1 MSGSED
7 QGGAGRRE
15 VAYRVFAAE
24 FDDAD
29 FSYSESDEERA
40 PNYVVSPTGGRI
52 NRLFV
57 VGVLTEVENA
67 SEDVLRARV
76 VDPTGAFVVYA
87 GQYQPDAR
95 AFFERAE
102 PPLFVAVTGKARTF
116 QPDDSDVTYT
126 SIRPENVNEVDAE
139 TRDRWTVGTAR
150 QTLDRVRTMADALA
164 RDQQGDELRAALEA
178 EGVDTGLA
186 AGIPLAID
194 HYGTT
199 AAYLDAVRNTAVQAA
214 EVVAGE
220 REEVEPHSASPG
232 ASGEAD
238 LATLAALDVTAS
250 VGGETT
256 DLGGPVEAEPSAAS
270 GTASGD
276 AGTDAAGTEATTGDD
291 TASGGT
297 DEAGASVADS
307 EPTSADSE
315 PASAESEPVGAEGA
329 TGAEAE
335 PSGSASTESAAVDAD
350 PAPAGESGGS
360 DDIGLDAG
368 ADAVDT
374 GADSDGDDDL
384 EDFDGEFEL
393 DEEEREEIEE
403 EYGTSF
409 QSGTEVGDPGEADI
423 ETPDPE
429 ELAEAE
435 GEAEAEAGAGESA
448 SAAAESDTGTSEP
461 ASDAGE
467 TATETAEEPATG
479 ATDEPATDTE
489 PESEA
494 DATDEVESADGEEP
508 AEDVDIEDAVM
519 DAMAEHDD
527 GDGAHA
533 DEIVDAVTART
544 GAAEEAVREAIQDA
558 LMGGRC
564 YEPED
569 DVYKP
574 I

>member
-15 VAYRVFAAE
+15 VAYRLFAAE

-40 PNYVVSPTGGRI
+40 PNYVVSPTGGRV

-57 VGVLTEVENA
+57 VGVLTEVEDA
-67 SEDVLRARV
+67 SEEVLRARI

-87 GQYQPDAR
+87 GQYQPEAQ
-95 AFFERAE
+95 AFFDQAQA
-102 PPLFVAVTGKARTF
+102 PMFVAVTGKARTF

-150 QTLDRVRTMADALA
+150 QTLDRVRTMAGALA
-164 RDQQGDELRAALEA
+164 REERGDELRAALEA
-178 EGVDTGLA
+178 EGVDTGLS

-199 AAYLDAVRNTAVQAA
+199 ASYLDAVRDTAVQAL

-220 REEVEPHSASPG
+220 REEVDPHAASPDAPG
-232 ASGEAD
+232 GVD
-238 LATLAALDVTAS
+238 PATLATLDVTAS
-250 VGGETT
+250 VGGGTT
-256 DLGGPVEAEPSAAS
+256 DLGGTDEPT
-270 GTASGD
+270 TASD
-276 AGTDAAGTEATTGDD
+276 DTATAAAGTGESDSD
-291 TASGGT
+291 
-297 DEAGASVADS
+297 ADS
-307 EPTSADSE
+307 VDTDTTTSTAETDTSGPERDESVTADTSTPTAPEGDTEPVESASAEAAETSQSE
-315 PASAESEPVGAEGA
+315 PAESVESEPEPAESSGVDAEPTATAAGSGAE
-329 TGAEAE
+329 TGA
-335 PSGSASTESAAVDAD
+335 PDAGAD
-350 PAPAGESGGS
+350 SP
-360 DDIGLDAG
+360 DAG
-368 ADAVDT
+368 ADAA
-374 GADSDGDDDL
+374 GADDL
-384 EDFDGEFEL
+384 DDFDPGEFEL
-393 DEEEREEIEE
+393 DDEEREEIEA
-403 EYGTSF
+403 EYGTGF
-409 QSGTEVGDPGEADI
+409 TSGNEVDEPGEADI

-435 GEAEAEAGAGESA
+435 A
-448 SAAAESDTGTSEP
+448 
-461 ASDAGE
+461 
-467 TATETAEEPATG
+467 ETAEQPADTG
-479 ATDEPATDTE
+479 ADAGSTASE
-489 PESEA
+489 PESAA
-494 DATDEVESADGEEP
+494 DAEPADDAEP

-533 DEIVDAVTART
+533 DEIVEAVTDRT
-544 GAAEEAVREAIQDA
+544 GAADEAVREAIQDA

>member
-15 VAYRVFAAE
+15 VAYRLFAAE
-24 FDDAD
+24 FEDAD

-40 PNYVVSPTGGRI
+40 PNYVVSPTGGRV

-76 VDPTGAFVVYA
+76 VDPTGAVVVYA
-87 GQYQPDAR
+87 GQYQPEAQ
-95 AFFERAE
+95 AFFDQAQ
-102 PPLFVAVTGKARTF
+102 PPMFVAVTGKARTF

-150 QTLDRVRTMADALA
+150 QTLDRVRTMADALS
-164 RDQQGDELRAALEA
+164 REERGDELRAALEA

-199 AAYLDAVRNTAVQAA
+199 AAYLDAVRSTAVQAL

-220 REEVEPHSASPG
+220 REEVDTHTASPDAPG
-232 ASGEAD
+232 DAD
-238 LATLAALDVTAS
+238 LATLAGLDVAAT

-256 DLGGPVEAEPSAAS
+256 DLGSEAEEAATASDDAPTAGGDTATSTTEADTATASDDADGSAADDAT
-270 GTASGD
+270 TAS
-276 AGTDAAGTEATTGDD
+276 
-291 TASGGT
+291 
-297 DEAGASVADS
+297 
-307 EPTSADSE
+307 EPESE
-315 PASAESEPVGAEGA
+315 PAATQSNGPDTAEPESVTESATSAEAESEPA
-329 TGAEAE
+329 TDPGE
-335 PSGSASTESAAVDAD
+335 PEPTESNESEPAATESATV
-350 PAPAGESGGS
+350 GSTTGS
-360 DDIGLDAG
+360 DTTDAGSVETGAPDAGADSPDAG
-368 ADAVDT
+368 ADAA
-374 GADSDGDDDL
+374 GGDDLD
-384 EDFDGEFEL
+384 DFDGEFEL
-393 DEEEREEIEE
+393 DDDEREEIEQ
-403 EYGTSF
+403 EYGTGF
-409 QSGTEVGDPGEADI
+409 TSGNEVDEPGEAGI

-435 GEAEAEAGAGESA
+435 AEAGTGDSA
-448 SAAAESDTGTSEP
+448 TPETASEP
-461 ASDAGE
+461 A
-467 TATETAEEPATG
+467 
-479 ATDEPATDTE
+479 DTE
-489 PESEA
+489 PDPTESEESDAAA
-494 DATDEVESADGEEP
+494 DASSEDATTEDTAAD
-508 AEDVDIEDAVM
+508 EDVDLEDAVM
-519 DAMAEHDD
+519 DAMTDHDD
-527 GDGAHA
+527 GEGAHA

-544 GAAEEAVREAIQDA
+544 GADGEDVRDAIQDA